1 MTSAET
7 EWDLGLPILSGYSV
21 SRGQVALSPLQ
32 MSAKICRN
40 LESMTP
46 LPPIPRQ
53 AMVLY
58 QVREGGRTL
67 ERKELEK
74 KIYLMLSVGRSLVI
88 HM

>member
-7 EWDLGLPILSGYSV
+7 EWELGLPILSGYSV

-40 LESMTP
+40 LDSMTP
-46 LPPIPRQ
+46 LPPTPHQ
-53 AMVLY
+53 TMLLY
-58 QVREGGRTL
+58 QFREEGRTL
-67 ERKELEK
+67 EKNELEK
-74 KIYLMLSVGRSLVI
+74 KISLMLYVGRSLVI